1 MSRIFFLCRHSLT
14 AGNDWVPL
22 FGTSSAIFLLFLEK
36 KSWLLE
42 VFSHFF
48 LGCFYAEISF
58 ILFIRFPFLGIL
70 GEVIILTEELESKE
84 KKACRV
90 LGLSYDELCT
100 ILQE

>member
-1 MSRIFFLCRHSLT
+1 M
-14 AGNDWVPL
+14 
-22 FGTSSAIFLLFLEK
+22 

-48 LGCFYAEISF
+48 LGCFYDEISF

-90 LGLSYDELCT
+90 LGLSYDELCKFFKNNHFRLKRNSSWGKKHNFRKSPSQAGRT
-100 ILQE
+100 VTNECPL